1 MNIDDWVDDW
11 IDNPLNQKSPEKAIT
26 EMLRLKLISS
36 YEADLYL
43 TNYYYFQYNK
53 PEIQSFYY
61 GYWVASVN
69 EEIFASKYLDFLYLE
84 IGNIENNQT
93 AYIEF
98 IEKR

>member
-1 MNIDDWVDDW
+1 MVQDEVDDF
-11 IDNPLNQKSPEKAIT
+11 IHQKSPEKTIT

-69 EEIFASKYLDFLYLE
+69 EEIFASKYLDLLYLK

-98 IEKR
+98 IEKS